1 MHAHRGNRT
10 AETIQGYLRDLATA
24 LTARGLTVRVHER
37 ASILVARNE
46 AVRGDDPLG
55 RAMNPGLTQIVALSN
70 DSGTLAWYWQWSGP
84 TRDAPPEYELLCPA
98 DAIAEAG
105 ERVARVLAMAT
116 V

>member
-1 MHAHRGNRT
+1 VHAHRGNDT
-10 AETIQGYLRDLATA
+10 ETVQGYLQDLATV
-24 LTARGLTVRVHER
+24 LTARGLTVRVHDR
-37 ASILVARNE
+37 AGVLMARNE
-46 AVRGDDPLG
+46 AAGGDDPVG

-70 DSGTLAWYWQWSGP
+70 DSGSLAWYWQWTGP

-105 ERVARVLAMAT
+105 ERVARVLAVAT

>member
-1 MHAHRGNRT
+1 VHTHEGSRT
-10 AETIQGYLRDLATA
+10 AETVQGYLRDLATV

-37 ASILVARNE
+37 AGILVARND
-46 AVRGDDPLG
+46 AVQGDDPLG
-55 RAMNPGLTQIVALSN
+55 RTMNPGLTQIVALSN

-84 TRDAPPEYELLCPA
+84 TRDAPPEYELLGPA

-105 ERVARVLAMAT
+105 ERVARVLAVAT